1 MGEFF
6 RPVRPVVITAVEFL
20 SVLGRQEM
28 MFFVSASE
36 TNGAQDGDEPRR
48 PVVDDGRHGR
58 RYAGSSPVLELV
70 PFLKNMGLVFFL
82 YSIEP
87 S

>member
-1 MGEFF
+1 MV
-6 RPVRPVVITAVEFL
+6 PVRPVVITVACSELL

-36 TNGAQDGDEPRR
+36 TNGAQDGDEPRCQ
-48 PVVDDGRHGR
+48 VVDDGRHGR

-82 YSIEP
+82 VFS
-87 S
+87 